1 MGGINTWISG
11 EIIFHLKMN
20 PKVSI
25 ALFAYNAE
33 KYIFSAI
40 DSILNQIQVFIH
52 SYPTELI
59 VEKEINVESG
69 PDPETPEKKMLQMVK
84 PTEKKENEE

>member
-1 MGGINTWISG
+1 
-11 EIIFHLKMN
+11 
-20 PKVSI
+20 
-25 ALFAYNAE
+25 
-33 KYIFSAI
+33 
-40 DSILNQIQVFIH
+40 
-52 SYPTELI
+52 